1 MQDYASLGVMILARF
16 AIYYAPAPIAGAL
29 SDDARLTPVCL
40 SRISGLS
47 REQRGLGRLKLTQ
60 R

>member
-1 MQDYASLGVMILARF
+1 MARPHRARF
-16 AIYYAPAPIAGAL
+16 TAVLTLG
-29 SDDARLTPVCL
+29 DVARLTSVCL
-40 SRISGLS
+40 SRISDLN